1 MTKMTEQQSYIENS
15 SRAKKISFMKE
26 IVSGYYKRPILDY
39 ESKSRKRE
47 IIKLK
52 YVTIW
57 LIIKKF
63 KKQISLVDIGRV
75 MNYDHATIIHGNKQ
89 IENYLCFDYEL
100 KKELEDLTVIVDNSL
115 MVIDGMAD
123 INDDYDYIGLEG
135 CYAVKDEKAKSLV
148 FSGYKKEE
156 VLRVLNLLEMTDME
170 VMEFQKTGMYL
181 IKKKL

>member
-1 MTKMTEQQSYIENS
+1 MKEMTEQQSYIENS
-15 SRAKKISFMKE
+15 ARAKKISFMKE
-26 IVSGYYKRPILDY
+26 IVSGYYKRPISEY

-47 IIKLK
+47 IIKMK

-57 LIIKKF
+57 LIVKKF
-63 KKQISLVDIGRV
+63 KKQISLVDIGKF
-75 MNYDHATIIHGNKQ
+75 MNYDHASIIHANKQ

-100 KKELEDLTVIVDNSL
+100 KKELEDLSAIVENSL

-123 INDDYDYIGLEG
+123 INDDYDYIALEN
-135 CYAVKDEKAKSLV
+135 CFAVKDDKSKSIV

-156 VLRVLNLLEMTDME
+156 VLRVLNLLEMTEMQI
-170 VMEFQKTGMYL
+170 MEFQKTGMYL